1 LSSNEQKEL
10 QTKNMNQVQAWILED
25 LIRNMKND
33 QLKKSKNAAKNKEH
47 GSKLRLLKIKKDQ
60 LRSEAP

>member
-1 LSSNEQKEL
+1 
-10 QTKNMNQVQAWILED
+10 MNQVQAWILED